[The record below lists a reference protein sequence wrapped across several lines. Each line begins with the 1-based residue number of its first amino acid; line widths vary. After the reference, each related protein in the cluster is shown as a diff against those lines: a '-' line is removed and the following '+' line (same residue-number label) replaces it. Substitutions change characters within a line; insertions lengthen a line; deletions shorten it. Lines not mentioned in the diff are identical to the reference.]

1 MHWLAGGDAAQAALA
16 YREAARRALAAE
28 RPREQAALL
37 ESCAQALDQAGEV
50 YVAFRVRCEA
60 VGPLLQSGGVDAAI
74 ALTDRLLVQAR
85 VQDQAPALAAHAWSS
100 RAMALMWAGRVPE
113 AERAAQHALAQAAL
127 DDDGVRVNAVCML
140 AVVRGLQ
147 GDPPAALAL
156 SKPRV
161 ARIDQVADLE
171 TRVNFSAI

>member
-1 MHWLAGGDAAQAALA
+1 
-16 YREAARRALAAE
+16 
-28 RPREQAALL
+28 
-37 ESCAQALDQAGEV
+37 
-50 YVAFRVRCEA
+50 
-60 VGPLLQSGGVDAAI
+60 
-74 ALTDRLLVQAR
+74 
-85 VQDQAPALAAHAWSS
+85 
-100 RAMALMWAGRVPE
+100 MWAGRVPE